1 MSKALIIRG
10 ANFYNNRVDVVNFLE
25 QVPCTGLSLSDQS
38 ISFDALGDTDTIIAT
53 ATPVNTTDE
62 IVWSSSNDN
71 VATVQD
77 GVITC
82 TGIGTATITAICG
95 QQEATCS
102 IEYLGASYVK
112 NNGGSYILT
121 DISES
126 ANPFNYEAVLS
137 NDIQK
142 ADYSSKVSGNG
153 HVFSSAN
160 SYYPSIK
167 LIESYY
173 YQILSKMDGTEI
185 TQTKFN
191 SYSSGTFVKITSHVN
206 GSSCDLLVT
215 SEDGATTLL
224 EASNAIGS
232 TYNSSNKFAIF
243 GYGGAVT
250 TGRFRLLG
258 KVKYIKLFNGE
269 TLAYNFIAAKK
280 KISTNNY
287 AYGLF
292 ESVNRVFY
300 QSDGDPFV
308 GA

>member
-102 IEYLGASYVK
+102 IEYLGASYIQ

-126 ANPFNYEAVLS
+126 ENPFDYEAVLS
-137 NDIQK
+137 NDLSV
-142 ADYSSKVSGNG
+142 ADYSSAVSGNG
-153 HVFSSAN
+153 HVLSSAN
-160 SYYPSIK
+160 VYYPSIK
-167 LIESYY
+167 LNETYY
-173 YQILSKMDGTEI
+173 IMLVKINGTE
-185 TQTKFN
+185 TQN
-191 SYSSGTFVKITSHVN
+191 VRIDNYVAGTFLKETVQKS
-206 GSSCDLLVT
+206 GSNYNVVIT
-215 SEDGATTLL
+215 SEDGATTLA
-224 EASNAIGS
+224 EASNTIGS
-232 TYNSSNKFAIF
+232 TYNTSNKFVLF
-243 GYGGAVT
+243 GYGRAAT
-250 TGRFRLLG
+250 TARFRLHG
-258 KVKYIKLFNGE
+258 KVKYIKLYNGQN
-269 TLAYNFIAAKK
+269 LAYNFIAAKK
-280 KISTNNY
+280 KISANNY
-287 AYGLF
+287 VYGLF